1 MLQDAVSPP
10 AVRDWFVADHLHLET
25 LLEEILNAMDSREEK
40 GLSIL
45 WAGFSRTLLAHMDI
59 EERCLIPQLDE
70 QANRVAR
77 VLHEEHRYI
86 RARTAGLAE
95 SIDALKARPDEIH
108 AFADELRAHA
118 SHEDRMLYAWAD
130 RNLSPAAHR
139 ALLEQLDQAVQS
151 RPRD

>member
-1 MLQDAVSPP
+1 MLPAVVSPP
-10 AVRDWFVADHLHLET
+10 AVRDWFVADHLRLET
-25 LLEEILNAMDSREEK
+25 LLEEILSAMDSQEGR
-40 GLSIL
+40 GLSVL
-45 WAGFSRTLLAHMDI
+45 WAGFARTLLAHMDI

-70 QANRVAR
+70 HAGRVAR
-77 VLHEEHRYI
+77 ALHEEHRYI

-95 SIDALKARPDEIH
+95 AIEALTARVDEIH

-139 ALLEQLDQAVQS
+139 ALLAQLDEAV
-151 RPRD
+151 RNKPRD